1 MRIDVVKHAYVWRRC
16 ACHYRD
22 KLKLDNFDSDP
33 ESKTLI
39 LHLYIN
45 SYNFFEHLNIV
56 ATIIRDTYSI
66 LRTSHIFK
74 DDYLIHDIMQNCLI
88 QKSLNKVETLI
99 IVLFEPPPAFY

>member
-66 LRTSHIFK
+66 LRTTPIFK
-74 DDYLIHDIMQNCLI
+74 EYYLIHDIMQNYLI

>member
-45 SYNFFEHLNIV
+45 SYNFSEHLNIV
-56 ATIIRDTYSI
+56 ATIIRDAYSI
-66 LRTSHIFK
+66 LRISHIFK
-74 DDYLIHDIMQNCLI
+74 DYYLIHDIMQNYLI

-99 IVLFEPPPAFY
+99 IVVFEPPPAFY

>member
-22 KLKLDNFDSDP
+22 KLKLDNFDSYP
-33 ESKTLI
+33 ESQILI

-45 SYNFFEHLNIV
+45 GCIIIKNSIIV
-56 ATIIRDTYSI
+56 ATIIRDAYSI
-66 LRTSHIFK
+66 LRISHIFQ
-74 DDYLIHDIMQNCLI
+74 DYYLIHDIMQNYLI

-99 IVLFEPPPAFY
+99 IVVFEPPPAFY